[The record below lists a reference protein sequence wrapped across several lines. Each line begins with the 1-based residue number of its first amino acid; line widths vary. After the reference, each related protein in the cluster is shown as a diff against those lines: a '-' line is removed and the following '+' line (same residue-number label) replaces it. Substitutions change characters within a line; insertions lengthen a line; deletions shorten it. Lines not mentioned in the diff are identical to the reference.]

1 MVLVAKADIATVM
14 PEPARGAGGS
24 LAPTISGRLVNPI
37 PTRGEQIIPT
47 YYYWP
52 PDFFHLPV
60 PLSNQTRVRKQVC
73 FHHKAVSTK
82 LTVKSS
88 PMV

>member
-24 LAPTISGRLVNPI
+24 LAPTIFGRLVNPI

-52 PDFFHLPV
+52 PECFSPSGITELYPILKGS
-60 PLSNQTRVRKQVC
+60 PLCLFTE
-73 FHHKAVSTK
+73 
-82 LTVKSS
+82 
-88 PMV
+88 